1 MTRPMAGGRRRVDRV
16 LDPAFVEG
24 LADISMVELR
34 ARRKEAEQEEVDLS
48 YLRRMLHGRMDI
60 VQAELARRE
69 SSEDVS
75 VVDSLVAILSD
86 GPRSTFG
93 SGRHATAT
101 PSRVSERR
109 RGVEVAIGDAEASD
123 IEARSIGEL
132 VLVLEMLRGHES
144 VVSQTRREVQT
155 VMDTLSAELA
165 GRYRDGLASID
176 DLLNSAAQ
184 SEQPAPRD
192 A

>member
-1 MTRPMAGGRRRVDRV
+1 MAVARV
-16 LDPAFVEG
+16 LDR
-24 LADISMVELR
+24 EL
-34 ARRKEAEQEEVDLS
+34 
-48 YLRRMLHGRMDI
+48 

-69 SSEDVS
+69 SAEDVS
-75 VVDSLVAILSD
+75 VVDSLVSILSD

-93 SGRHATAT
+93 AGRHATAT

-109 RGVEVAIGDAEASD
+109 RGVEIAISDAEASD

-176 DLLNSAAQ
+176 ELLNSAAQ
-184 SEQPAPRD
+184 PGQPATHES
-192 A
+192 

>member
-101 PSRVSERR
+101 PSRMSERR

>member
-1 MTRPMAGGRRRVDRV
+1 MTRPMPGGRRRVDRV

-34 ARRKEAEQEEVDLS
+34 ARRKDAEQEEVDLS

-75 VVDSLVAILSD
+75 VVDSLVSILSD

-93 SGRHATAT
+93 AGRHNTAT

-109 RGVEVAIGDAEASD
+109 RGVEIAISDAEASD

-144 VVSQTRREVQT
+144 VVSQTRREVQA

-176 DLLNSAAQ
+176 ELLNSAAQ
-184 SEQPAPRD
+184 SEQSAHD
-192 A
+192 S

>member
-1 MTRPMAGGRRRVDRV
+1 MTRPMPGGRRRVDRV
-16 LDPAFVEG
+16 LDPAFVQG

-75 VVDSLVAILSD
+75 VVDSLVSILSD

-93 SGRHATAT
+93 AGRHNTAT

-109 RGVEVAIGDAEASD
+109 RGVEIAISDAEASD

-176 DLLNSAAQ
+176 ELLNAAAQ
-184 SEQPAPRD
+184 TGQSAPD
-192 A
+192 ES

>member
-1 MTRPMAGGRRRVDRV
+1 MTRPMPGGRRRVDRV
-16 LDPAFVEG
+16 LDPAFIQG

-69 SSEDVS
+69 SAEDVS
-75 VVDSLVAILSD
+75 VVDSLVSILSD

-93 SGRHATAT
+93 AGRHATAT

-109 RGVEVAIGDAEASD
+109 RGVEIAISDAEASD
-123 IEARSIGEL
+123 IGARSIGEL
-132 VLVLEMLRGHES
+132 VLVLEMLGGHES
-144 VVSQTRREVQT
+144 VVSQTRREVQA

-176 DLLNSAAQ
+176 ELLNSAV
-184 SEQPAPRD
+184 QPGTHD
-192 A
+192 G

>member
-1 MTRPMAGGRRRVDRV
+1 MTRPMVGGRRRVDRV

-24 LADISMVELR
+24 LADLPIADLR
-34 ARRKEAEQEEVDLS
+34 ERRKEAEQEEVDLS

-75 VVDSLVAILSD
+75 IVDSLVSILSD

-93 SGRHATAT
+93 SGRHATAQ

-123 IEARSIGEL
+123 IGARSIGEL

-144 VVSQTRREVQT
+144 VVSQTRREVQD
-155 VMDTLSAELA
+155 VMDALSTELA
-165 GRYRDGLASID
+165 GRYRDGSASVD
-176 DLLNSAAQ
+176 ELLNASSQAH
-184 SEQPAPRD
+184 D
-192 A
+192 V

>member
-1 MTRPMAGGRRRVDRV
+1 MTRPMVGGRRRVDKV
-16 LDPAFVEG
+16 LDPTFVEG
-24 LADISMVELR
+24 LTDFSMVELR

-75 VVDSLVAILSD
+75 IVDSLVSILAD

-93 SGRHATAT
+93 SGRHVTAE

-109 RGVEVAIGDAEASD
+109 RGVEIAIGDAEASD
-123 IEARSIGEL
+123 IGARSIGEL

-144 VVSQTRREVQT
+144 VVSQTRREVQV
-155 VMDTLSAELA
+155 VMDKLSAELA

-176 DLLNSAAQ
+176 ELLSVP
-184 SEQPAPRD
+184 SQPHD
-192 A
+192 D

>member
-16 LDPAFVEG
+16 LDPTFVEG

-75 VVDSLVAILSD
+75 VVDSLVSILSD
-86 GPRSTFG
+86 GPRSTYG

-101 PSRVSERR
+101 PSRMSERR
-109 RGVEVAIGDAEASD
+109 RGVEVAISDAEASD

-176 DLLNSAAQ
+176 ELLNSAAQ
-184 SEQPAPRD
+184 SQQPAPHD